1 MKPLSLSERLN
12 QFATDQDDLSRR
24 GEKNLAAEAAQAIDS
39 LTAERDQ
46 LAAQAEELKAMHVDA
61 LGDGWYDGY
70 LACKKDVSNDH
81 FDIDTVND
89 SDVLEWSEHYESEH
103 RYSKSIADIR
113 AKAVMN
119 FAEVPRMAYLSGGVT
134 AELTV
139 YDVYQS
145 ARNHVKANYGY
156 DTQPWDDDDATAV
169 RTELQPISTAPKSDM
184 IMLDA
189 GFGFL
194 TAGHWNET
202 EQCWVYAAIN
212 CNDGEGHDMYF
223 ENEYEKNPVGWLP
236 IPRIDKGGD

>member
-24 GEKNLAAEAAQAIDS
+24 GEKNLAAEAVQAIDS

-46 LAAQAEELKAMHVDA
+46 LAAYVERFNKTMADLSIDA
-61 LGDGWYDGY
+61 
-70 LACKKDVSNDH
+70 A
-81 FDIDTVND
+81 D
-89 SDVLEWSEHYESEH
+89 SDDDPIPCSLWELFEITPKQCFDHVS
-103 RYSKSIADIR
+103 
-113 AKAVMN
+113 AKAVMD
-119 FAEVPRMAYLSGGVT
+119 FAELPRETYLSGGVT

-189 GFGFL
+189 GFCFL

-212 CNDGEGHDMYF
+212 CNDCEGHDMYF

-236 IPRIDKGGD
+236 IPRIDKGGE

>member
-70 LACKKDVSNDH
+70 LACKNDVSNEH

-113 AKAVMN
+113 AKVLDD
-119 FAEVPRMAYLSGGVT
+119 LS
-134 AELTV
+134 AELSEIPFV
-139 YDVYQS
+139 GVRS
-145 ARNHVKANYGY
+145 SFLKERANNIR
-156 DTQPWDDDDATAV
+156 Q
-169 RTELQPISTAPKSDM
+169 
-184 IMLDA
+184 
-189 GFGFL
+189 
-194 TAGHWNET
+194 
-202 EQCWVYAAIN
+202 AA
-212 CNDGEGHDMYF
+212 
-223 ENEYEKNPVGWLP
+223 
-236 IPRIDKGGD
+236 KGGE

>member
-70 LACKKDVSNDH
+70 LACKKDVSNDR

-145 ARNHVKANYGY
+145 ARNHVKDNYAY
-156 DTQPWDDDDATAV
+156 DTQPWDDNDATAA
-169 RTELQPISTAPKSDM
+169 RNALNELSAKAISKFVSD
-184 IMLDA
+184 
-189 GFGFL
+189 
-194 TAGHWNET
+194 TNET
-202 EQCWVYAAIN
+202 GQLSFPDCQWLEQWR
-212 CNDGEGHDMYF
+212 DE
-223 ENEYEKNPVGWLP
+223 WLEEA
-236 IPRIDKGGD
+236 KGGE